1 MRKVLPGRPLPD
13 PRSVTPDADGFV
25 FAGGSLTAD
34 ALIQAYQD
42 GYFPWDWR
50 KPYPW
55 YSPDPRCVL
64 EVERFHG
71 SASLAKRARQGRF
84 EVRYDHDLLG
94 VVRACATTKRAGEP
108 GTWITPRLE
117 RVYGVLFEAGLAHT
131 VEVWIDGRLAGG
143 LFGLGLGAVFH
154 GESMFARVAD
164 ASKLA
169 LWDLCLRFGLAGGAV
184 IDCQAE
190 TPHLRSLGASRLPR
204 EGYLSALPAWNAV
217 DVSWDRVVAAPGLR
231 AMRRAA
237 D

>member
-13 PRSVTPDADGFV
+13 PRSVSPDADGFV
-25 FAGGSLTAD
+25 FAGGSLTPD
-34 ALIQAYQD
+34 TLIQAYQD

-50 KPYPW
+50 KPFPW

-64 EVERFHG
+64 RVDAFHA

-84 EVRYDHDLLG
+84 QVRYDHDLLG
-94 VVRACATTKRAGEP
+94 VVRACATVPRAGEP

-117 RVYGVLFEAGLAHT
+117 RVYGALFEAGLAHT
-131 VEVWIDGRLAGG
+131 VEVWVDGLLVGG

-154 GESMFARVAD
+154 GESMFARAPD

-169 LWDLCLRFGLAGGAV
+169 LWDLCLRFGAAGGVV

-190 TPHLRSLGASRLPR
+190 TPHLASLGAGGTSRDA
-204 EGYLSALPAWNAV
+204 YLTALPSWNAT
-217 DVSWDRVVAAPGLR
+217 DVRWDAVIAAPGLR
-231 AMRRAA
+231 SRRRA
-237 D
+237 DG